1 MTFDFFPLL
10 FITFGPHHLH
20 VTFELNENVYEG
32 VRASEHLFEVKYKQW
47 NKYERKDFNITMC

>member
-1 MTFDFFPLL
+1 MTVKRQMTFDFFPLL

-32 VRASEHLFEVKYKQW
+32 VRASEHLFEVKYKQ
-47 NKYERKDFNITMC
+47 